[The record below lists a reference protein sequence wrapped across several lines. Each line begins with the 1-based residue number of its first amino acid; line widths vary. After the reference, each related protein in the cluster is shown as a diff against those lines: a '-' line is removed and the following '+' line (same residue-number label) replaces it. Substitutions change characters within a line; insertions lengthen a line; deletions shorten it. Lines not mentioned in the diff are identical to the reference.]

1 MKVSLIGMGP
11 GNPEL
16 LTEKARRAAQRAEL
30 LVGAPRLLEP
40 FKTAGKPCREAV
52 APGKILDLL
61 RGEPVGEAAVL
72 LSGDTG
78 FYSGARNL
86 LPLLQEAGM
95 ETETFCGISSLQYF
109 CARLGLSWEEI
120 HPASAHGRAC
130 DPVELVDR
138 YGTVFF
144 LTGTEGEQSAK
155 GLCAALAA
163 GGRGEARAWVG
174 SRLSYPD
181 EEIVSGTVRELA
193 EREFPPLSVLL
204 VRGEPVP
211 SSGAFGIPDE
221 DFLRGEVPMT
231 KEEVRAAVLSKLRIA
246 PGDILWDV
254 GAGTGSVS
262 VGMALLAREGRVY
275 AVERKEEALGLIRRN
290 AEKFGVK
297 NLVLVPGEAPAAL
310 EGLPAPQK
318 VFVGGSGGGLE
329 PILEAVL
336 TKNPRAR
343 VVIAA
348 VTLETLTQAVSA
360 LSRLPFGAVETCEIT
375 VARSQRA
382 GRYQLL
388 AGQNPVFL
396 LSGEGTP

>member
-11 GNPEL
+11 GNPDL
-16 LTEKARRAAQRAEL
+16 LTGEARRALGRAEL

-52 APGKILDLL
+52 APGKILELL
-61 RGEPVGEAAVL
+61 RGEPVEQAAVL

-78 FYSGARNL
+78 FYSGARGL
-86 LPLLQEAGM
+86 LPLLGGAGM
-95 ETETFCGISSLQYF
+95 ETEVFCGVSSLQYF

-144 LTGTEGEQSAK
+144 LTGSGGEQSPK

-163 GGRGEARAWVG
+163 GGRGEARAWAG

-193 EREFPPLSVLL
+193 ERDFPPLSVLL
-204 VRGEPVP
+204 VRGEPAP
-211 SSGAFGIPDE
+211 SPGAFGIDDG
-221 DFLRGEVPMT
+221 DFLRGTVPMT

-275 AVERKEEALGLIRRN
+275 AVEQKEEALDLIRRN
-290 AEKFGVK
+290 AERFGAK
-297 NLVLVPGEAPAAL
+297 NLVPVPGEAPAAL
-310 EGLPAPQK
+310 AELPAPQK
-318 VFVGGSGGGLE
+318 VFVGGSGGSLE

-336 TKNPRAR
+336 AKNPRAR
-343 VVIAA
+343 VVVAA
-348 VTLETLTQAVSA
+348 VTLETLTRAVSV
-360 LSRLPFGAVETCEIT
+360 LSRLPFGEVETCEIT
-375 VARSQRA
+375 VARSQKA
-382 GRYQLL
+382 GRYHLL

-396 LSGEGTP
+396 LSGEGAP